1 MIALSHS
8 FSGKPRQASMA
19 AYRQLL
25 AENHVEEI
33 LQDVKQNKTLDRK
46 KELPVWLPLAASFK
60 NGTRKAEDA
69 VPSGLFFL
77 DIDEKGLTEA
87 LWNKVREERL
97 IQEFRIV
104 YFAESAGGGTHIW
117 AWRTPGLSIEENIQR
132 LASRLGVSY
141 DSHVTDLARCCF
153 MVSEQY
159 VRLLDPVVF
168 EPLTEEQ
175 RQLYSASRMI
185 AQKEEDLNA
194 LAQNALVQNALVQ
207 NELVQNAL
215 VQTTPTPPN
224 LGGEEDTPAAESA
237 PTVVMV
243 SPPELGGAR
252 GGLNNSHSCTYKD
265 IPYSQIVQALLWKLG
280 YGDAPAEGERNTALY
295 TMSRYLRF
303 ICDFDEQKLFAII
316 PHWGLPEHEVI
327 STIKSAVASVRPTDM
342 PSQMKEV
349 LSSLGAAMEVETE
362 KAEDSPIPTVG
373 NELPGILQDLADHAP
388 GEFKEAT
395 LIAAMPMLGT
405 LATGIR
411 ARYNDGK
418 INSAS
423 FIVDI
428 EAPQATGKSFV
439 DDEFALLMDPIIKQD
454 EVEWQKEIAYS
465 LAKKDGQDVENPCS
479 QIRILEPNIGVSAF
493 LERALYAKGKHLFTY
508 APEIETVLK
517 NNKGGA
523 WTEKNDLFRLAYD
536 NKPWGQHRISK
547 DSFSGKVT
555 LYYNMVMCGTPNKCR
570 AFFAD
575 AESGLVS
582 RVTPVVLPD
591 MVGAKMPKFKPWTK
605 DEEERVKRQCLCLMD
620 EEGEVDLPLINK
632 ALEEWDEEKRQEY
645 LQTLRYSLDVLRR
658 RAALNGFRA
667 GIIAYLL
674 EGRQETERAIKFAR
688 WYAERCLHY
697 QLQLYGDKIDALHNG
712 PSPQASKG
720 NVRYLDALPREFTK
734 EDLVTL
740 RLANNESPV
749 VKTITW
755 RWVKEGKI
763 EKIDTNLWRKIG

>member
-1 MIALSHS
+1 MISVANS

-33 LQDVKQNKTLDRK
+33 LQDVKQNKNLDRK
-46 KELPVWLPLAASFK
+46 KELPVWLPLAECFS

-77 DIDEKGLTEA
+77 DIDEKGLTEQ
-87 LWNKVREERL
+87 LWQKVQDENL
-97 IQEFRIV
+97 IEEFRIV

-117 AWRTPGLSIEENIQR
+117 AWRTPGISIEEDIQK

-159 VRLLDPVVF
+159 VKLLDPVVF
-168 EPLTEEQ
+168 EASPNPL
-175 RQLYSASRMI
+175 
-185 AQKEEDLNA
+185 QKEASPNPLQKEASPNPLQKEGA
-194 LAQNALVQNALVQ
+194 
-207 NELVQNAL
+207 NEEADHPLLLEGA
-215 VQTTPTPPN
+215 
-224 LGGEEDTPAAESA
+224 GGGS
-237 PTVVMV
+237 
-243 SPPELGGAR
+243 
-252 GGLNNSHSCTYKD
+252 YKD
-265 IPYSQIVQALLWKLG
+265 IPYEKIVQALLWKLG

-303 ICDFDEQKLFAII
+303 ICDFDEQKLFVVL
-316 PHWGLPEHEVI
+316 PHWGLSDHEAF
-327 STIKSAVASVRPTDM
+327 STIKSAVGSTRPAGI
-342 PSQMKEV
+342 PSQMNEV
-349 LSSLGAAMEVETE
+349 LSTLGAAIEAGTETTD
-362 KAEDSPIPTVG
+362 DSLITPVDA
-373 NELPGILQDLADHAP
+373 ELPGILQDLSDHAP
-388 GEFKEAT
+388 EEFREAT
-395 LIAAMPMLGT
+395 LMAAMPMLGT

-411 ARYNDGK
+411 AKYRDGK
-418 INSAS
+418 LNSAS

-439 DDEFALLMDPIIKQD
+439 DSEFELLMDPIIKQD

-479 QIRILEPNIGVSAF
+479 QIRIIEPNIGVSAF

-591 MVGAKMPKFKPWTK
+591 MVGAKMPQFKAWSQE
-605 DEEERVKRQCLCLMD
+605 DEEKVKRQCLCLMD

-632 ALEEWDEEKRQEY
+632 AIEEWDEGKRQEY
-645 LQTLRYSLDVLRR
+645 LQTLRYSLDVFRR

-674 EGRQETERAIKFAR
+674 EGRQETERAIKFAI

-697 QLQLYGDKIDALHNG
+697 QLQIYGDKIDALHNG
-712 PSPQASKG
+712 TLSTQASKG
-720 NVRYLDALPREFTK
+720 NIRYLDALPKEFTK
-734 EDLVTL
+734 EDLVNL

-749 VKTITW
+749 VKTIIY
-755 RWVKEGKI
+755 RWVKENLIVKI
-763 EKIDTNLWRKIG
+763 NINLWQKIQ

>member
-1 MIALSHS
+1 MIMFASS

-25 AENHVEEI
+25 AENHVEEV
-33 LQDVKQNKTLDRK
+33 LQDVKQNNNLDRK
-46 KELPVWLPLAASFK
+46 KSLPVWLPLAECFI

-69 VPSGLFFL
+69 QPSGLYFL
-77 DIDEKGLTEA
+77 DIDEKGLTEQ
-87 LWNKVREERL
+87 LWNKVREENL
-97 IQEFRIV
+97 IEEFRIV

-117 AWRTPGLSIEENIQR
+117 AWRTPGISIGEDIQK

-159 VRLLDPVVF
+159 VKLLDPVVF
-168 EPLTEEQ
+168 EPLSEEQ
-175 RQLYSASRMI
+175 KKLY
-185 AQKEEDLNA
+185 AQPIINKVERKEECSMVN
-194 LAQNALVQNALVQ
+194 
-207 NELVQNAL
+207 
-215 VQTTPTPPN
+215 
-224 LGGEEDTPAAESA
+224 GECS
-237 PTVVMV
+237 M
-243 SPPELGGAR
+243 S
-252 GGLNNSHSCTYKD
+252 YKG
-265 IPYSQIVQALLWKLG
+265 IPYEKIVQALLWKLG
-280 YGDAPAEGERNTALY
+280 YGDAPAEGERNMALY
-295 TMSRYLRF
+295 TMSRYMRF
-303 ICDFDEQKLFAII
+303 VCDFDEQKLFQIL
-316 PHWGLPEHEVI
+316 PHWGLSDHEVI
-327 STIKSAVASVRPTDM
+327 ATIKSAVGSTRPAEM

-349 LSSLGAAMEVETE
+349 LTFLGAAGENAT
-362 KAEDSPIPTVG
+362 EDSDEALAPPV
-373 NELPGILQDLADHAP
+373 NQELPGILQDLADHAP
-388 GEFKEAT
+388 EEFKEAT

-405 LATGIR
+405 LATSVR
-411 ARYNDGK
+411 AKYRDGK
-418 INSAS
+418 LNSPS

-439 DDEFALLMDPIIKQD
+439 DDEFELLMDPIIKQD
-454 EVEWQKEIAYS
+454 EVEWQKEIEYS
-465 LAKKDGQDVENPCS
+465 LANKDGQDVENPCS
-479 QIRILEPNIGVSAF
+479 NIRIIEPNIGVSAF

-591 MVGAKMPKFKPWTK
+591 MTGAKMPEFKAWTK
-605 DEEERVKRQCLCLMD
+605 EEEEQVKRQCLCLMD
-620 EEGEVDLPLINK
+620 EEGEVSLPLINK
-632 ALEEWDEEKRQEY
+632 AIEEWDEGKRQEY

-674 EGRQETERAIKFAR
+674 EGRQETERAIKFAL

-697 QLQLYGDKIDALHNG
+697 QLQIYGDKIDALNNNL
-712 PSPQASKG
+712 SPQAAKG
-720 NVRYLDALPREFTK
+720 NFRYLEALPKEFTK
-734 EDLVTL
+734 EDLVSL

-749 VKTITW
+749 VKTIIY
-755 RWVKEGKI
+755 RWVKEKMV
-763 EKIDTNLWRKIG
+763 EKIGTNLWRKIC

>member
-1 MIALSHS
+1 MIQLAQS
-8 FSGKPRQASMA
+8 FSGKPRKASMA

-25 AENHVEEI
+25 AKNHVEEI
-33 LQDVKQNKTLDRK
+33 LQDVKQNKNMNRK
-46 KELPVWLPLAASFK
+46 KELPVWLPLAQCFN
-60 NGTRKAEDA
+60 NGSRKAEDA

-77 DIDEKGLTEA
+77 DIDEKGLTEQ
-87 LWNKVREERL
+87 LWQKVQDENL
-97 IQEFRIV
+97 IEEFRIV

-117 AWRTPGLSIEENIQR
+117 AWRTPDSTIEEDIQK

-159 VRLLDPVVF
+159 VKLLDPVVF
-168 EPLTEEQ
+168 EDIDHSPLTIDH
-175 RQLYSASRMI
+175 SA
-185 AQKEEDLNA
+185 AQKEVSEESEDKTEVSTLNSK
-194 LAQNALVQNALVQ
+194 LSTFN
-207 NELVQNAL
+207 
-215 VQTTPTPPN
+215 
-224 LGGEEDTPAAESA
+224 
-237 PTVVMV
+237 
-243 SPPELGGAR
+243 
-252 GGLNNSHSCTYKD
+252 YKG
-265 IPYSQIVQALLWKLG
+265 IPYENIVQALLWKLG
-280 YGDAPAEGERNTALY
+280 YGDAPAEGERNMALY

-303 ICDFDEQKLFAII
+303 ICDFDEQKLFAIL
-316 PHWGLPEHEVI
+316 PHWGLSDHEVL
-327 STIKSAVASVRPTDM
+327 STIKSAVGSTRPAGI
-342 PSQMKEV
+342 PSMMHEV
-349 LSSLGAAMEVETE
+349 LSSLGAAIEAGSAEAEET
-362 KAEDSPIPTVG
+362 TVVPVD
-373 NELPGILQDLADHAP
+373 NELPGILQDLSDHAP
-388 GEFKEAT
+388 EEFREAT

-411 ARYNDGK
+411 AKYRDGK
-418 INSAS
+418 LNSPS

-439 DDEFALLMDPIIKQD
+439 DNEFELLMDPIIKQD

-465 LAKKDGQDVENPCS
+465 LAKKDGEEVENPCA
-479 QIRILEPNIGVSAF
+479 QIRIIEPNIGVSAF

-582 RVTPVVLPD
+582 RVTPVILPD
-591 MVGAKMPKFKPWTK
+591 MVGAKMPEFKAWSQEG
-605 DEEERVKRQCLCLMD
+605 EEKVKRQCLCLMD

-632 ALEEWDEEKRQEY
+632 AIEEWDEGKRQEY

-674 EGRQETERAIKFAR
+674 EGRQETERAIKFAL

-697 QLQLYGDKIDALHNG
+697 QLQLYGDKIDALHNNTL
-712 PSPQASKG
+712 SPQTSKS
-720 NVRYLDALPREFTK
+720 NIHYLDALPKEFTK
-734 EDLVTL
+734 EDLVNL
-740 RLANNESPV
+740 RLSNNESPV
-749 VKTITW
+749 VKTIIY
-755 RWVKEGKI
+755 RWVKEGLVVKTN
-763 EKIDTNLWRKIG
+763 TNLWQKIQ

>member
-1 MIALSHS
+1 
-8 FSGKPRQASMA
+8 MA

-25 AENHVEEI
+25 AKNHVEEI
-33 LQDVKQNKTLDRK
+33 LTDVKQNKNLDRK
-46 KELPVWLPLAASFK
+46 KELPVWLPLAECFN

-69 VPSGLFFL
+69 VASGLYFL
-77 DIDEKGLTEA
+77 DIDEKGLTEQ
-87 LWNKVREERL
+87 LWNKVREGNL
-97 IQEFRIV
+97 IEEFRIV

-117 AWRTPGLSIEENIQR
+117 AWRTPGQSIEEDIQK
-132 LASRLGVSY
+132 LASRLNVSY

-153 MVSEQY
+153 MVSERY
-159 VRLLDPVVF
+159 VKLLDPIVF

-175 RQLYSASRMI
+175 KKMFEVEVNQDRSMI
-185 AQKEEDLNA
+185 QSLPDIT
-194 LAQNALVQNALVQ
+194 
-207 NELVQNAL
+207 
-215 VQTTPTPPN
+215 QTVPVIHQ
-224 LGGEEDTPAAESA
+224 D
-237 PTVVMV
+237 
-243 SPPELGGAR
+243 
-252 GGLNNSHSCTYKD
+252 YKG
-265 IPYSQIVQALLWKLG
+265 IPYEKIVQSLLWKLG

-303 ICDFDEQKLFAII
+303 ICDFNEQKIFQIL
-316 PHWGLPEHEVI
+316 PHWGLSDHEVL
-327 STIKSAVASVRPTDM
+327 STIKSAVGSVRPTDM
-342 PSQMKEV
+342 PSLMKE
-349 LSSLGAAMEVETE
+349 LLASLGTAQETSSE
-362 KAEDSPIPTVG
+362 SVDDAFVTPVD
-373 NELPGILQDLADHAP
+373 NELPDLLQDLADHAP
-388 GEFKEAT
+388 DEFKEAT

-411 ARYNDGK
+411 AKYRDGK
-418 INSAS
+418 VNSPS

-439 DDEFALLMDPIIKQD
+439 DNEFELLMDPIIKQD

-465 LAKKDGQDVENPCS
+465 LAKKNGEEVENPCS
-479 QIRILEPNIGVSAF
+479 QIRIIEPNIGVSAF
-493 LERALYAKGKHLFTY
+493 LERAIYAKGKHLFTY

-555 LYYNMVMCGTPNKCR
+555 LYYNMILCGTPNKCR

-582 RVTPVVLPD
+582 RVTPVMLPD
-591 MVGAKMPKFKPWTK
+591 MVGAKMPQFKVWTK
-605 DEEERVKRQCLCLMD
+605 EEEEKVKRQCICLMD

-632 ALEEWDEEKRQEY
+632 AIEEWDESKRQEY

-674 EGRQETERAIKFAR
+674 EGHKETERAIKFAL

-697 QLQLYGDKIDALHNG
+697 QLQIYGNKIDALRNG
-712 PSPQASKG
+712 QLSPQASKG
-720 NVRYLDALPREFTK
+720 NIRYLDLLPKEFTK
-734 EDLVTL
+734 EDLISL
-740 RLANNESPV
+740 RLSNNESPV
-749 VKTITW
+749 VKTIIC
-755 RWVKEGKI
+755 RWVKEKMIVKTG
-763 EKIDTNLWRKIG
+763 TNLWQKC

>member
-1 MIALSHS
+1 
-8 FSGKPRQASMA
+8 MA

-33 LQDVKQNKTLDRK
+33 LQDVKQNKNLNRK
-46 KELPVWLPLAASFK
+46 KELPVWLPLAASFN

-69 VPSGLFFL
+69 VPSGLYFL
-77 DIDEKGLTEA
+77 DIDEKGLTEQ
-87 LWNKVREERL
+87 LWKKVHDENL
-97 IQEFRIV
+97 IEAFRIV

-117 AWRTPGLSIEENIQR
+117 AWRTPGLSIEEDIQR
-132 LASRLGVSY
+132 LASRLGVGY

-159 VRLLDPVVF
+159 VKLLDTSVF
-168 EPLTEEQ
+168 E
-175 RQLYSASRMI
+175 ASPSQADDM
-185 AQKEEDLNA
+185 D
-194 LAQNALVQNALVQ
+194 
-207 NELVQNAL
+207 
-215 VQTTPTPPN
+215 
-224 LGGEEDTPAAESA
+224 AESS
-237 PTVVMV
+237 V
-243 SPPELGGAR
+243 SISTSPLSEGLGEAFSGTFH
-252 GGLNNSHSCTYKD
+252 G
-265 IPYSQIVQALLWKLG
+265 IPYEKIVQAMLWKLG

-295 TMSRYLRF
+295 TLSRYLRF
-303 ICDFDEQKLFAII
+303 ICDFDEQKLFAIL
-316 PHWGLPEHEVI
+316 PHWGLSDHEVL
-327 STIKSAVASVRPTDM
+327 STIKSAVGSVRPAGI
-342 PSQMKEV
+342 PSQMQEV
-349 LSSLGAAMEVETE
+349 LTSLGAALKVEVE
-362 KAEDSPIPTVG
+362 KAEESIIAPVDDA
-373 NELPGILQDLADHAP
+373 LPGILQDLAEHAP
-388 GEFKEAT
+388 EEFKEAT

-411 ARYNDGK
+411 AKYRDGK
-418 INSAS
+418 MNSAS

-439 DDEFALLMDPIIKQD
+439 DSEFELLMDPIIKQD
-454 EVEWQKEIAYS
+454 EVEWQKEMAYS
-465 LAKKDGQDVENPCS
+465 LAKKNGEEAQNPCS
-479 QIRILEPNIGVSAF
+479 QIRIIEPNIGVSAF

-508 APEIETVLK
+508 APEIETVQK
-517 NNKGGA
+517 NNRGGA

-591 MVGAKMPKFKPWTK
+591 MVGARMPEFKAWTK

-620 EEGEVDLPLINK
+620 EEGEVSLPLINK
-632 ALEEWDEEKRQEY
+632 AIAEWDESKRQEY

-674 EGRQETERAIKFAR
+674 EGRQETERAIKFAL

-697 QLQLYGDKIDALHNG
+697 QLQIYGDKIDALHNG
-712 PSPQASKG
+712 TLSPQASKG
-720 NVRYLDALPREFTK
+720 NMRYLDALPKEFTK
-734 EDLVTL
+734 EDLVNL

-749 VKTITW
+749 VKTIIY
-755 RWVKEGKI
+755 RWVKEGLI
-763 EKIDTNLWRKIG
+763 VKIDTNLWQKIQS

>member
-1 MIALSHS
+1 MISVAKT

-33 LQDVKQNKTLDRK
+33 LQDVKQNKNLDRK

-87 LWNKVREERL
+87 LWNKVREEDI

-117 AWRTPGLSIEENIQR
+117 AWRTPGLSIEEDIQK

-168 EPLTEEQ
+168 EENRGEWLEVRGKRIDSHHSPL
-175 RQLYSASRMI
+175 
-185 AQKEEDLNA
+185 N
-194 LAQNALVQNALVQ
+194 
-207 NELVQNAL
+207 
-215 VQTTPTPPN
+215 
-224 LGGEEDTPAAESA
+224 
-237 PTVVMV
+237 
-243 SPPELGGAR
+243 
-252 GGLNNSHSCTYKD
+252 YKD

-303 ICDFDEQKLFAII
+303 ICDFDEQKLFAIL
-316 PHWGLPEHEVI
+316 PHWGLPDHEVI

-362 KAEDSPIPTVG
+362 KAEDSPIPTVD

-388 GEFKEAT
+388 EEFKEAT

-465 LAKKDGQDVENPCS
+465 LAKKDGQEVENPCS

-508 APEIETVLK
+508 APEIETVQK

-734 EDLVTL
+734 EDLVAL

>member
-1 MIALSHS
+1 MISVAKS
-8 FSGKPRQASMA
+8 FSSKPRQASMA

-25 AENHVEEI
+25 AENHVEDI
-33 LQDVKQNKTLDRK
+33 LADVKQNKNLDRK
-46 KELPVWLPLAASFK
+46 KELPVWLPLAESFI

-69 VPSGLFFL
+69 VPSGLYFL
-77 DIDEKGLTEA
+77 DIDEKGLTEE
-87 LWNKVREERL
+87 LWGKVWEQNL
-97 IQEFRIV
+97 IEAFRIV
-104 YFAESAGGGTHIW
+104 YFAERAGGGTHIW
-117 AWRTPGLSIEENIQR
+117 AWRTPGLTIEEDIQK

-159 VRLLDPVVF
+159 VKLLDPAIF
-168 EPLTEEQ
+168 EPLSDEQ
-175 RQLYSASRMI
+175 KMLYAQPIMNKVEPMELETTHLSSHTSDLSPLNYKGI
-185 AQKEEDLNA
+185 AYEK
-194 LAQNALVQNALVQ
+194 
-207 NELVQNAL
+207 
-215 VQTTPTPPN
+215 
-224 LGGEEDTPAAESA
+224 
-237 PTVVMV
+237 
-243 SPPELGGAR
+243 
-252 GGLNNSHSCTYKD
+252 
-265 IPYSQIVQALLWKLG
+265 IVQALLWKLG

-303 ICDFDEQKLFAII
+303 ICDFDEQKLFQIL
-316 PHWGLPEHEVI
+316 PHWGLSDHEVL
-327 STIKSAVASVRPTDM
+327 STIKSAVSSTRPSDI

-349 LSSLGAAMEVETE
+349 LSSLGAAQESSIEE
-362 KAEDSPIPTVG
+362 ADESTVTPLD
-373 NELPGILQDLADHAP
+373 NELPGFLQELADHAP
-388 GEFKEAT
+388 EEFKEAT
-395 LIAAMPMLGT
+395 LMAAMPMLGT

-411 ARYNDGK
+411 AQYRDGK
-418 INSAS
+418 LNSPS

-439 DDEFALLMDPIIKQD
+439 DSEFELLMDPIIKQD

-465 LAKKDGQDVENPCS
+465 LAKKNGEDVENPCS
-479 QIRILEPNIGVSAF
+479 QIRIIEPNIGVSAF

-582 RVTPVVLPD
+582 RVTPVLLPD
-591 MVGAKMPKFKPWTK
+591 MVGAKMPHFRAWTK
-605 DEEERVKRQCLCLMD
+605 DEEEQVKRQCLCLMD

-632 ALEEWDEEKRQEY
+632 AIEEWDESKRQEY

-674 EGRQETERAIKFAR
+674 EGRQETERAIKFAV

-697 QLQLYGDKIDALHNG
+697 QLLIYGDKIDALHNNTL
-712 PSPQASKG
+712 SPQASKG
-720 NVRYLDALPREFTK
+720 NIRYLDALPKEFTK
-734 EDLVTL
+734 EDLVNM
-740 RLANNESPV
+740 RLANNESIV
-749 VKTITW
+749 VKTIIH
-755 RWVKEGKI
+755 RWVKEAKI
-763 EKIDTNLWRKIG
+763 EKIGTNLWRKCC

>member
-1 MIALSHS
+1 MIQLSNS
-8 FSGKPRQASMA
+8 YSGKPRKASMV

-25 AENHVEEI
+25 AENHVEDI
-33 LQDVKQNKTLDRK
+33 LQDVKQNKDLSRK
-46 KELPVWLPLAASFK
+46 KELPVWLPLAASFN

-69 VPSGLFFL
+69 VPSGLYFL
-77 DIDEKGLTEA
+77 DIDEKGLTEQ
-87 LWNKVREERL
+87 LWKKVHDENL
-97 IQEFRIV
+97 IEAFRIV

-117 AWRTPGLSIEENIQR
+117 AWRTPGLSIEEDIQR
-132 LASRLGVSY
+132 LASRLGVGY

-159 VRLLDPVVF
+159 VKLLDTSVF
-168 EPLTEEQ
+168 E
-175 RQLYSASRMI
+175 ASPSQADDM
-185 AQKEEDLNA
+185 D
-194 LAQNALVQNALVQ
+194 
-207 NELVQNAL
+207 
-215 VQTTPTPPN
+215 
-224 LGGEEDTPAAESA
+224 AESS
-237 PTVVMV
+237 V
-243 SPPELGGAR
+243 SISTFPPSEGLGEAFSGTFH
-252 GGLNNSHSCTYKD
+252 G
-265 IPYSQIVQALLWKLG
+265 IPYAQIVQALLWKLG

-295 TMSRYLRF
+295 TLSRYLRF
-303 ICDFDEQKLFAII
+303 ICDFDEQKLFAIL
-316 PHWGLPEHEVI
+316 PHWGLSDHEVL
-327 STIKSAVASVRPTDM
+327 STIKSAVGSVRPAGI
-342 PSQMKEV
+342 PSQMQEV
-349 LSSLGAAMEVETE
+349 LTSLGAAMKVEVE
-362 KAEDSPIPTVG
+362 KAEESIIAPVDDA
-373 NELPGILQDLADHAP
+373 LPGILQDLAEHAP
-388 GEFKEAT
+388 EEFKEAT

-411 ARYNDGK
+411 AKYRDGK
-418 INSAS
+418 MNSAS
-423 FIVDI
+423 FIVDV

-439 DDEFALLMDPIIKQD
+439 DSEFELLMDPIIKQD
-454 EVEWQKEIAYS
+454 EVEWQKEMAYS
-465 LAKKDGQDVENPCS
+465 LAKKNGEEAQNPCS
-479 QIRILEPNIGVSAF
+479 QIRIIEPNIGVSAF

-508 APEIETVLK
+508 APEIETVQK
-517 NNKGGA
+517 NNRGGA

-591 MVGAKMPKFKPWTK
+591 MVGARMPEFKVWTK

-620 EEGEVDLPLINK
+620 EEGEVSLPLINK
-632 ALEEWDEEKRQEY
+632 AIAEWDESKRQEY

-674 EGRQETERAIKFAR
+674 EGRQETERAIKFAV

-697 QLQLYGDKIDALHNG
+697 QLQIYGDKIDALHNG
-712 PSPQASKG
+712 TLSPQASKG
-720 NVRYLDALPREFTK
+720 NMRYLDALPKEFTK
-734 EDLVTL
+734 EDLVNL

-749 VKTITW
+749 VKTIIY
-755 RWVKEGKI
+755 RWVKEGLI
-763 EKIDTNLWRKIG
+763 VKIDTNLWQKTVG

>member
-1 MIALSHS
+1 MGILISKN
-8 FSGKPRQASMA
+8 FSSKPRQASMA

-33 LQDVKQNKTLDRK
+33 LQDVKQNKNLERK
-46 KELPVWLPLAASFK
+46 KELPVWLPLAQSFK

-69 VPSGLFFL
+69 EPSGLFFL
-77 DIDEKGLTEA
+77 DIDEKGLTEE
-87 LWNKVREERL
+87 LWGKVWEENL
-97 IQEFRIV
+97 IEEFRIV

-117 AWRTPGLSIEENIQR
+117 AWRTPGLSIEEDIQKLATR
-132 LASRLGVSY
+132 LDVSY

-159 VRLLDPVVF
+159 VKLLDESIF
-168 EPLTEEQ
+168 EAPSHLPRLGE
-175 RQLYSASRMI
+175 AS
-185 AQKEEDLNA
+185 K
-194 LAQNALVQNALVQ
+194 
-207 NELVQNAL
+207 
-215 VQTTPTPPN
+215 
-224 LGGEEDTPAAESA
+224 AAELTKKLVEVPNFPLQS
-237 PTVVMV
+237 
-243 SPPELGGAR
+243 EGAWGEAFR
-252 GGLNNSHSCTYKD
+252 G
-265 IPYSQIVQALLWKLG
+265 IPYDKIAQALLWKLG
-280 YGDAPAEGERNTALY
+280 YGDAPAKGERNTALY
-295 TMSRYLRF
+295 TMARYMRF
-303 ICDFDEQKLFAII
+303 ICDFNEQKLFQVL
-316 PHWGLPEHEVI
+316 PHWGLSDHEVM
-327 STIKSAVASVRPTDM
+327 STIKSAVGSTRPSDI

-349 LSSLGAAMEVETE
+349 LSSIGAAVEE
-362 KAEDSPIPTVG
+362 AGNEDESLVVPVE
-373 NELPGILQDLADHAP
+373 NELPGILQDLSDHTP
-388 GEFKEAT
+388 DEFKEAT

-405 LATGIR
+405 LATNIR
-411 ARYNDGK
+411 AKYRDGK
-418 INSAS
+418 LNSPS

-439 DDEFALLMDPIIKQD
+439 DNEFELLMDPIIKQD

-465 LAKKDGQDVENPCS
+465 LAKKNGEEVENPCS
-479 QIRILEPNIGVSAF
+479 QIRIIEPNIGVSAF

-508 APEIETVLK
+508 APEIETVQK

-547 DSFSGKVT
+547 DSFSGKVI

-582 RVTPVVLPD
+582 RVTPVLLPD
-591 MVGAKMPKFKPWTK
+591 MTGAKMPQFKSWTK
-605 DEEERVKRQCLCLMD
+605 EEEEKIKRQCLCLMD
-620 EEGEVDLPLINK
+620 EEGEVELPLINK
-632 ALEEWDEEKRQEY
+632 AIEEWDESKRQEY

-674 EGRQETERAIKFAR
+674 EGHKETERAIKFAV

-697 QLQLYGDKIDALHNG
+697 QLLIYGDKIDALHNNTL
-712 PSPQASKG
+712 SPLTTKG
-720 NVRYLDALPREFTK
+720 NIRYLDALPKEFTK

-740 RLANNESPV
+740 RLANNDSPV
-749 VKTITW
+749 VKTIIC
-755 RWVKEGKI
+755 RWVKEGKT
-763 EKIDTNLWRKIG
+763 EKIGTNLWRKCC

>member
-1 MIALSHS
+1 
-8 FSGKPRQASMA
+8 MA

-33 LQDVKQNKTLDRK
+33 LQDVKQNKNLDRK
-46 KELPVWLPLAASFK
+46 KSLPVWLPLAACFT
-60 NGTRKAEDA
+60 GGVRKAENA
-69 VPSGLFFL
+69 VPSGLYFL
-77 DIDEKGLTEA
+77 DIDEKGLTEQ
-87 LWNKVREERL
+87 LWNKVREENL
-97 IQEFRIV
+97 IEEFRIV

-117 AWRTPGLSIEENIQR
+117 AWRTPGLSIEEDIQK

-159 VRLLDPVVF
+159 VKLLDPVVF
-168 EPLTEEQ
+168 EPLNEEQ
-175 RQLYSASRMI
+175 KKLYAQPIINKVEPTEVEKTNLSPLTSDPSHLNYKGI
-185 AQKEEDLNA
+185 AYEK
-194 LAQNALVQNALVQ
+194 
-207 NELVQNAL
+207 
-215 VQTTPTPPN
+215 
-224 LGGEEDTPAAESA
+224 
-237 PTVVMV
+237 
-243 SPPELGGAR
+243 
-252 GGLNNSHSCTYKD
+252 
-265 IPYSQIVQALLWKLG
+265 IVQALLWKLG

-303 ICDFDEQKLFAII
+303 ICDFDEQKLFQIL
-316 PHWGLPEHEVI
+316 PHWGLSDHEVL
-327 STIKSAVASVRPTDM
+327 STIKSAVSSVRPTEM

-349 LSSLGAAMEVETE
+349 LASLGAAMEVAKENDEETLV
-362 KAEDSPIPTVG
+362 APVD
-373 NELPGILQDLADHAP
+373 NELPDILQDLADHAP
-388 GEFKEAT
+388 EEFKEAT
-395 LIAAMPMLGT
+395 LMAAMPMLGT

-411 ARYNDGK
+411 AKYRDGK
-418 INSAS
+418 LNSPS
-423 FIVDI
+423 FIIDI

-439 DDEFALLMDPIIKQD
+439 DSEFELLMDPIIKQD

-465 LAKKDGQDVENPCS
+465 LAKKNGEDVENPCS
-479 QIRILEPNIGVSAF
+479 QIRIIEPNIGVSAF

-591 MVGAKMPKFKPWTK
+591 MVGAKMPQFKPWTK
-605 DEEERVKRQCLCLMD
+605 EEEEKIKRQCLCLMD
-620 EEGEVDLPLINK
+620 EEGEVSLPLINK
-632 ALEEWDEEKRQEY
+632 AIEEWDEGKRQEY

-667 GIIAYLL
+667 GLVAYLL
-674 EGRQETERAIKFAR
+674 EGRKETERAIQFAL
-688 WYAERCLHY
+688 WFAERCLHY
-697 QLQLYGDKIDALHNG
+697 QLQIYGDKIDALHNSTL
-712 PSPQASKG
+712 SPQASKG
-720 NVRYLDALPREFTK
+720 NIRYLDALPKEFTK
-734 EDLVTL
+734 EDLVGL

-749 VKTITW
+749 VKTIIC
-755 RWVKEGKI
+755 RWCKEGFI
-763 EKIDTNLWRKIG
+763 EKIGTNLWRKTQ

>member
-1 MIALSHS
+1 MICVAKS
-8 FSGKPRQASMA
+8 FSSKPRQASMA

-25 AENHVEEI
+25 AKNHVEEI
-33 LQDVKQNKTLDRK
+33 LQDVKQNKNLDRK
-46 KELPVWLPLAASFK
+46 KELPVWLPLAECFTG
-60 NGTRKAEDA
+60 GTRKAEDA
-69 VPSGLFFL
+69 QPSGLFFL
-77 DIDEKGLTEA
+77 DIDEKGLTEQ
-87 LWNKVREERL
+87 LWKKVQEENL
-97 IQEFRIV
+97 IEAFRIV

-117 AWRTPGLSIEENIQR
+117 AWRTPGKSIEEDIQK
-132 LASRLGVSY
+132 LAIRLGVSY

-159 VRLLDPVVF
+159 VKLLDPVVF

-175 RQLYSASRMI
+175 KKMYATEVVTNSTEQVESNLSPLTSCPSP
-185 AQKEEDLNA
+185 LN
-194 LAQNALVQNALVQ
+194 
-207 NELVQNAL
+207 
-215 VQTTPTPPN
+215 
-224 LGGEEDTPAAESA
+224 
-237 PTVVMV
+237 
-243 SPPELGGAR
+243 
-252 GGLNNSHSCTYKD
+252 YKG
-265 IPYSQIVQALLWKLG
+265 IPYENIVQALLWKLG
-280 YGDAPAEGERNTALY
+280 YGNAPVEGERNTALY

-303 ICDFDEQKLFAII
+303 ICDFDEQKLFAIL
-316 PHWGLPEHEVI
+316 PHWGLSDHEVL
-327 STIKSAVASVRPTDM
+327 STIKSAVSSVRPAGI
-342 PSQMKEV
+342 PSQMNEV
-349 LSSLGAAMEVETE
+349 LSTLGAAIETGTETTDDSLVAPVE
-362 KAEDSPIPTVG
+362 A
-373 NELPGILQDLADHAP
+373 ELPGILQDLSDHAP
-388 GEFKEAT
+388 EEFKEAT
-395 LIAAMPMLGT
+395 LMAAMPMLGT

-411 ARYNDGK
+411 AKYRDGK
-418 INSAS
+418 LNSPS

-439 DDEFALLMDPIIKQD
+439 DSEFELLMDPIIKQD

-465 LAKKDGQDVENPCS
+465 LAKKDGEDVENPCAN
-479 QIRILEPNIGVSAF
+479 IRIIEPNIGVSAF

-591 MVGAKMPKFKPWTK
+591 MVGARMPQFKAWSQE
-605 DEEERVKRQCLCLMD
+605 DEEKVKRQCLCLMD

-632 ALEEWDEEKRQEY
+632 AIEEWDESKRQEY

-674 EGRQETERAIKFAR
+674 EGRQETERAIKFAL

-697 QLQLYGDKIDALHNG
+697 QLQIYGDKIDALHDG
-712 PSPQASKG
+712 TLSTQASKG
-720 NVRYLDALPREFTK
+720 NIRYLDALPKEFTK
-734 EDLVTL
+734 EALVNL

-749 VKTITW
+749 VKTIIC
-755 RWVKEGKI
+755 RWVKESLI
-763 EKIDTNLWRKIG
+763 VKIDTNLWQKIKP

>member
-1 MIALSHS
+1 
-8 FSGKPRQASMA
+8 MA

-33 LQDVKQNKTLDRK
+33 LQDVKQNKNLDRK

-117 AWRTPGLSIEENIQR
+117 AWRTPGLSIEEDIQR

-168 EPLTEEQ
+168 EENRGEWLEVRGKRIDSSATNSDNKTNLSPLTS
-175 RQLYSASRMI
+175 YHSP
-185 AQKEEDLNA
+185 LN
-194 LAQNALVQNALVQ
+194 
-207 NELVQNAL
+207 
-215 VQTTPTPPN
+215 
-224 LGGEEDTPAAESA
+224 
-237 PTVVMV
+237 
-243 SPPELGGAR
+243 
-252 GGLNNSHSCTYKD
+252 YKD

-303 ICDFDEQKLFAII
+303 ICDFDEQKLFAIL
-316 PHWGLPEHEVI
+316 PHWGLPDHEVI

-362 KAEDSPIPTVG
+362 KAEDSPIPTVD

-388 GEFKEAT
+388 EEFKEAT

-591 MVGAKMPKFKPWTK
+591 MVGAKMPKFKHWTK
-605 DEEERVKRQCLCLMD
+605 DEEESVKRQCLCLMD

-720 NVRYLDALPREFTK
+720 NVRYLDALTKEFTK

>member
-1 MIALSHS
+1 MIMMANS
-8 FSGKPRQASMA
+8 FSGKPRKASMA

-25 AENHVEEI
+25 AKNHVEEI
-33 LQDVKQNKTLDRK
+33 LTDVKQNNNLDRK
-46 KELPVWLPLAASFK
+46 KELPVWLPLAECFN

-69 VPSGLFFL
+69 EASGLYFL
-77 DIDEKGLTEA
+77 DIDEKGLTDA
-87 LWNKVREERL
+87 LWKKVREENL
-97 IQEFRIV
+97 IEAFRIV

-117 AWRTPGLSIEENIQR
+117 AWRTPGLSIEEDIQK

-159 VRLLDPVVF
+159 VKLLDPIVF

-175 RQLYSASRMI
+175 KKLY
-185 AQKEEDLNA
+185 AQPVVAKVAQTSVNEECSMVN
-194 LAQNALVQNALVQ
+194 
-207 NELVQNAL
+207 
-215 VQTTPTPPN
+215 
-224 LGGEEDTPAAESA
+224 GECS
-237 PTVVMV
+237 M
-243 SPPELGGAR
+243 
-252 GGLNNSHSCTYKD
+252 TYKG
-265 IPYSQIVQALLWKLG
+265 IAYEKIVQSLLWKLG
-280 YGDAPAEGERNTALY
+280 YGDAPAEGERNMALY

-303 ICDFDEQKLFAII
+303 ICDFNEQKLFQIL
-316 PHWGLPEHEVI
+316 PHWGLSDHEVL
-327 STIKSAVASVRPTDM
+327 STIKSAVGSTRPSEM

-349 LSSLGAAMEVETE
+349 LASLGAAQETSSESVDDAIVTPVE
-362 KAEDSPIPTVG
+362 
-373 NELPGILQDLADHAP
+373 NELPDLLQDLSDHAP
-388 GEFKEAT
+388 EEFKEAT

-411 ARYNDGK
+411 AKYRDGK
-418 INSAS
+418 LNSPS

-439 DDEFALLMDPIIKQD
+439 DNEFELLMDPIIKQD

-465 LAKKDGQDVENPCS
+465 LAKKNGEEVENPCS

-591 MVGAKMPKFKPWTK
+591 MVGAKMPKFKMWTK
-605 DEEERVKRQCLCLMD
+605 DEEEKVKRMCLCLMD
-620 EEGEVDLPLINK
+620 EEGEVELPLINK
-632 ALEEWDEEKRQEY
+632 AIEDWDEGKRQEY

-674 EGRQETERAIKFAR
+674 EGHKETERAIKFAL

-697 QLQLYGDKIDALHNG
+697 QLQIYGDKIDALHNG
-712 PSPQASKG
+712 TLSIQASKG
-720 NVRYLDALPREFTK
+720 NIRYLDALPKEFTK
-734 EDLVTL
+734 EDFVNL
-740 RLANNESPV
+740 RLGNGESPV
-749 VKTITW
+749 VKTIIY

-763 EKIDTNLWRKIG
+763 KKTDTNLWQKC

>member
-1 MIALSHS
+1 MIQLASS
-8 FSGKPRQASMA
+8 FSGKPRKASMA

-25 AENHVEEI
+25 AKNHVDEI
-33 LQDVKQNKTLDRK
+33 LLDVKQNNRMDRK

-77 DIDEKGLTEA
+77 DIDEKGLTEQ
-87 LWNKVREERL
+87 LWQKVQAENL
-97 IQEFRIV
+97 IEEFRIV

-117 AWRTPGLSIEENIQR
+117 ARRTPGATIEEDIQR
-132 LASRLGVSY
+132 LAQRLGVSY

-159 VRLLDPVVF
+159 VKLLDPVVF
-168 EPLTEEQ
+168 EEIE
-175 RQLYSASRMI
+175 RREISSA
-185 AQKEEDLNA
+185 
-194 LAQNALVQNALVQ
+194 
-207 NELVQNAL
+207 
-215 VQTTPTPPN
+215 
-224 LGGEEDTPAAESA
+224 TPAPLADSQSDL
-237 PTVVMV
+237 
-243 SPPELGGAR
+243 SPLSS
-252 GGLNNSHSCTYKD
+252 LHSPLSYKG
-265 IPYSQIVQALLWKLG
+265 IPYDKIVQALLWKLG
-280 YGDAPAEGERNTALY
+280 YGDAPAEGERNMALY

-303 ICDFDEQKLFAII
+303 ICDFDEQKLFTIL
-316 PHWGLPEHEVI
+316 PHWGLSDHEVLA
-327 STIKSAVASVRPTDM
+327 TIKSAVGSVRPAGI
-342 PSQMKEV
+342 PSMMQEV
-349 LSSLGAAMEVETE
+349 ISSLGAPIETGTETADDTLAAPVE
-362 KAEDSPIPTVG
+362 A
-373 NELPGILQDLADHAP
+373 ELPGILQDLSDHAP
-388 GEFKEAT
+388 EEFREAT

-411 ARYNDGK
+411 AKYRDGK
-418 INSAS
+418 LNSPS

-439 DDEFALLMDPIIKQD
+439 DEEFQLLMDPIIKQD
-454 EVEWQKEIAYS
+454 EVEWQKEIQYS
-465 LAKKDGQDVENPCS
+465 LAKKNGEDVENPCS
-479 QIRILEPNIGVSAF
+479 QIRIIEPNIGVSAF

-591 MVGAKMPKFKPWTK
+591 MVGARMPEFKAWTK
-605 DEEERVKRQCLCLMD
+605 DEEEKVKRQCLCLMD
-620 EEGEVDLPLINK
+620 EEGEVSLPLINK
-632 ALEEWDEEKRQEY
+632 AIEAWDEEKRQEY
-645 LQTLRYSLDVLRR
+645 LQTLHYSLDVLRR

-674 EGRQETERAIKFAR
+674 EGHQETERAIKFAL

-697 QLQLYGDKIDALHNG
+697 QLQLYGAKIDALHNNAV
-712 PSPQASKG
+712 SPQFSKG
-720 NVRYLDALPREFTK
+720 NTRYLDALPKEFTK
-734 EDLVTL
+734 EDLVSL

-749 VKTITW
+749 VKTIIY
-755 RWVKEGKI
+755 RWVKEGLVTKTG
-763 EKIDTNLWRKIG
+763 TNLWQKCPE

>member
-1 MIALSHS
+1 
-8 FSGKPRQASMA
+8 MA

-33 LQDVKQNKTLDRK
+33 LTDVKQNKNLDRK
-46 KELPVWLPLAASFK
+46 KELPVWLPLAACFT
-60 NGTRKAEDA
+60 NGVRKAEDA
-69 VPSGLFFL
+69 QPSGLYFL
-77 DIDEKGLTEA
+77 DIDEKGLTEQ
-87 LWNKVREERL
+87 LWNKVREENL
-97 IQEFRIV
+97 IAEFRIV

-117 AWRTPGLSIEENIQR
+117 AWRTPGLSIEEDIQK

-159 VRLLDPVVF
+159 VKLLDESIF
-168 EPLTEEQ
+168 EAPSNLPRLGE
-175 RQLYSASRMI
+175 AS
-185 AQKEEDLNA
+185 K
-194 LAQNALVQNALVQ
+194 
-207 NELVQNAL
+207 
-215 VQTTPTPPN
+215 
-224 LGGEEDTPAAESA
+224 AAESPLLLEGSGEA
-237 PTVVMV
+237 
-243 SPPELGGAR
+243 S
-252 GGLNNSHSCTYKD
+252 YKG
-265 IPYSQIVQALLWKLG
+265 IAYEKIVQALLWKLG
-280 YGDAPAEGERNTALY
+280 YGDAPAEGERNMALY

-303 ICDFDEQKLFAII
+303 ICDFDEQKLFAIL
-316 PHWGLPEHEVI
+316 PHWGLSDHEVM
-327 STIKSAVASVRPTDM
+327 STIKSAVGSTRPSEI

-349 LSSLGAAMEVETE
+349 LASVGAAIENGVED
-362 KAEDSPIPTVG
+362 ADDSLVVPVDQ
-373 NELPGILQDLADHAP
+373 ELPGILQDLSDHAP
-388 GEFKEAT
+388 EEFKEAT

-411 ARYNDGK
+411 AKYRDGK
-418 INSAS
+418 LNSPS

-439 DDEFALLMDPIIKQD
+439 DNEYDLLMDPIIKQD
-454 EVEWQKEIAYS
+454 EVEWQKEIEYS
-465 LAKKDGQDVENPCS
+465 LAKKNGEEVDNPCAN
-479 QIRILEPNIGVSAF
+479 IRILEPNIGVSAF
-493 LERALYAKGKHLFTY
+493 LERALYARGKHLFTY

-591 MVGAKMPKFKPWTK
+591 MMGAKMPKFKPWTK
-605 DEEERVKRQCLCLMD
+605 EEEEKVKRQCLCLMD

-632 ALEEWDEEKRQEY
+632 AIEEWDESKRQEY

-674 EGRQETERAIKFAR
+674 EGRQETERAIKFAV

-697 QLQLYGDKIDALHNG
+697 QLQIYGEKIDKLRNG
-712 PSPQASKG
+712 QLSPQASKG
-720 NVRYLDALPREFTK
+720 NIRYLDALPKEFTK
-734 EDLVTL
+734 QDLVNL
-740 RLANNESPV
+740 RLANGESPV
-749 VKTITW
+749 VKTITY
-755 RWVKEGKI
+755 RWCKEGKV
-763 EKIDTNLWRKIG
+763 EKIDTNLWRKIC

>member
-1 MIALSHS
+1 MIQLAQS
-8 FSGKPRQASMA
+8 FSGKPRKASMA

-25 AENHVEEI
+25 AKNHVEEI
-33 LQDVKQNKTLDRK
+33 LQDVKQNKNMNRK
-46 KELPVWLPLAASFK
+46 KELPVWLPLAQCFN
-60 NGTRKAEDA
+60 NGSRKAEDA

-77 DIDEKGLTEA
+77 DIDEKGLTEQ
-87 LWNKVREERL
+87 LWQKVQDENL
-97 IQEFRIV
+97 IEEFRIV

-117 AWRTPGLSIEENIQR
+117 AWRTPGSTIEEDIQK

-159 VRLLDPVVF
+159 VKLLDSVVF
-168 EPLTEEQ
+168 EDIDHSPLTIDH
-175 RQLYSASRMI
+175 SA
-185 AQKEEDLNA
+185 AQKEVSEESEDKTEVSTLNSK
-194 LAQNALVQNALVQ
+194 LSTFN
-207 NELVQNAL
+207 
-215 VQTTPTPPN
+215 
-224 LGGEEDTPAAESA
+224 
-237 PTVVMV
+237 
-243 SPPELGGAR
+243 
-252 GGLNNSHSCTYKD
+252 YKG
-265 IPYSQIVQALLWKLG
+265 IPYENIVQALLWKLG
-280 YGDAPAEGERNTALY
+280 YGDAPAEGERNMALY

-303 ICDFDEQKLFAII
+303 ICDFDEQKLFAIL
-316 PHWGLPEHEVI
+316 PHWGLSDHEVL
-327 STIKSAVASVRPTDM
+327 STIKSAVGSTRPAGI
-342 PSQMKEV
+342 PSMMHEV
-349 LSSLGAAMEVETE
+349 LSSLGAAIEAGSAEAEET
-362 KAEDSPIPTVG
+362 TVVPVD
-373 NELPGILQDLADHAP
+373 NELPGILQDLSDHAP
-388 GEFKEAT
+388 EEFREAT

-411 ARYNDGK
+411 AKYRDGK
-418 INSAS
+418 LNSPS

-439 DDEFALLMDPIIKQD
+439 DNEFELLMDPIIKQD

-465 LAKKDGQDVENPCS
+465 LAKKDGEEVENPCA
-479 QIRILEPNIGVSAF
+479 QIRIIEPNIGVSAF

-582 RVTPVVLPD
+582 RVTPVILPD
-591 MVGAKMPKFKPWTK
+591 MVGAKMPEFKAWSQEG
-605 DEEERVKRQCLCLMD
+605 EEKVKRQCLCLMD

-632 ALEEWDEEKRQEY
+632 AIEEWDEGKRQEY

-674 EGRQETERAIKFAR
+674 EGRQETERAIKFAL

-697 QLQLYGDKIDALHNG
+697 QLQLYGDKIDALHNNTL
-712 PSPQASKG
+712 SPQTSKS
-720 NVRYLDALPREFTK
+720 NIHYLDALPKDFTK
-734 EDLVTL
+734 EDLVNL
-740 RLANNESPV
+740 RLSNNESPV
-749 VKTITW
+749 VKTIIY
-755 RWVKEGKI
+755 RWVKEGLVVKTN
-763 EKIDTNLWRKIG
+763 TNLWQKIQ

>member
-1 MIALSHS
+1 MVCISNS

-25 AENHVEEI
+25 AENHVDEI
-33 LQDVKQNKTLDRK
+33 LVDVKQNKNLNRK
-46 KELPVWLPLAASFK
+46 KELPVWLPLAECFI
-60 NGTRKAEDA
+60 NGVRKAEDA
-69 VPSGLFFL
+69 LPSGLYFL
-77 DIDEKGLTEA
+77 DIDEKGLTEQ
-87 LWNKVREERL
+87 LWNKVREENL
-97 IQEFRIV
+97 IEEFRIV

-117 AWRTPGLSIEENIQR
+117 AWRTPGLSIEEDIQK

-159 VRLLDPVVF
+159 VKLLDPVVF

-175 RQLYSASRMI
+175 RQLY
-185 AQKEEDLNA
+185 AQPVINKVEPTEVETTHLTPLTSDISPLN
-194 LAQNALVQNALVQ
+194 
-207 NELVQNAL
+207 
-215 VQTTPTPPN
+215 
-224 LGGEEDTPAAESA
+224 
-237 PTVVMV
+237 
-243 SPPELGGAR
+243 
-252 GGLNNSHSCTYKD
+252 YKG
-265 IPYSQIVQALLWKLG
+265 IPYDQIIQALLWKLG

-303 ICDFDEQKLFAII
+303 ICDFDEQKLFTIL
-316 PHWGLPEHEVI
+316 PHWGLPDHEVL
-327 STIKSAVASVRPTDM
+327 STIKSAVSSVRPTDM

-349 LSSLGAAMEVETE
+349 LSSLGAALEEHSEVVEE
-362 KAEDSPIPTVG
+362 SLAAPVED
-373 NELPGILQDLADHAP
+373 ELPGILQDLADHAP
-388 GEFKEAT
+388 EEFKEAT
-395 LIAAMPMLGT
+395 LMAAMPMLGT

-411 ARYNDGK
+411 ARYRDGK
-418 INSAS
+418 MNSAS
-423 FIVDI
+423 FIIDI

-439 DDEFALLMDPIIKQD
+439 DNEFELLMDPIIKQD

-479 QIRILEPNIGVSAF
+479 CIRIIEPNIGVSAF

-547 DSFSGKVT
+547 DSFSGKIT

-591 MVGAKMPKFKPWTK
+591 MVGAKMPQFIPWTK
-605 DEEERVKRQCLCLMD
+605 EDEERVKRQCLCLMD

-632 ALEEWDEEKRQEY
+632 AIEEWDESKRQEY

-674 EGRQETERAIKFAR
+674 EGRQETERAIKFAL
-688 WYAERCLHY
+688 WFAERCLYY
-697 QLQLYGDKIDALHNG
+697 QLQIYGDKIDLLHNG
-712 PSPQASKG
+712 ALSMQAAKG
-720 NVRYLDALPREFTK
+720 NIRYLDALPKEFTK
-734 EDLVTL
+734 EDLVAL
-740 RLANNESPV
+740 RLSNNESPV
-749 VKTITW
+749 VKTIIY
-755 RWVKEGKI
+755 RWVKEGLV
-763 EKIDTNLWRKIG
+763 EKIGTNLWRKCC

>member
-1 MIALSHS
+1 
-8 FSGKPRQASMA
+8 MA

-33 LQDVKQNKTLDRK
+33 LQDVKQNKNLDRK
-46 KELPVWLPLAASFK
+46 KELPVWLPLAAGFN

-77 DIDEKGLTEA
+77 DIDEKGLTEQ
-87 LWNKVREERL
+87 LWQKVQDEHL
-97 IQEFRIV
+97 IETFRIV

-117 AWRTPGLSIEENIQR
+117 AWRTPGLSIEEDIQK
-132 LASRLGVSY
+132 LSSRLGVSY

-159 VRLLDPVVF
+159 VKLLDPVVF
-168 EPLTEEQ
+168 EEQPLSPKLGDH
-175 RQLYSASRMI
+175 RG
-185 AQKEEDLNA
+185 LNE
-194 LAQNALVQNALVQ
+194 VVP
-207 NELVQNAL
+207 NEYVSDICSDPL
-215 VQTTPTPPN
+215 PPN
-224 LGGEEDTPAAESA
+224 LGGSD
-237 PTVVMV
+237 
-243 SPPELGGAR
+243 
-252 GGLNNSHSCTYKD
+252 YKG
-265 IPYSQIVQALLWKLG
+265 IAYEKIVQSLLLKLG
-280 YGDAPAEGERNTALY
+280 YGDAPVTGERNMALY
-295 TMSRYLRF
+295 TLSRYLRF
-303 ICDFDEQKLFAII
+303 ICDFDEQKLFTIL
-316 PHWGLPEHEVI
+316 PHWGLSDHEVM
-327 STIKSAVASVRPTDM
+327 STIKSAVGSTRPAEM
-342 PSQMKEV
+342 PSPMKEV
-349 LSSLGAAMEVETE
+349 LSMLGAVVEVESEEEESLT
-362 KAEDSPIPTVG
+362 API
-373 NELPGILQDLADHAP
+373 NDELPAILQELADHAP
-388 GEFKEAT
+388 EEFKEAT

-411 ARYNDGK
+411 AKYRDGK
-418 INSAS
+418 LNSPS

-439 DDEFALLMDPIIKQD
+439 DAEFELLMDPIIKQD
-454 EVEWQKEIAYS
+454 EVEWQKEMAYS
-465 LAKKDGQDVENPCS
+465 LAKKNGEEVENPCAA
-479 QIRILEPNIGVSAF
+479 IRIIEPNIGVSAF

-547 DSFSGKVT
+547 DSFSGKIA
-555 LYYNMVMCGTPNKCR
+555 LFYNMVICGTPNKCR
-570 AFFAD
+570 AFFND
-575 AESGLVS
+575 VESGLVS

-591 MVGAKMPKFKPWTK
+591 MVGAKMPQFKVWTK
-605 DEEERVKRQCLCLMD
+605 EEEEKVKRQCLCLMD

-632 ALEEWDEEKRQEY
+632 AIEAWDEEKRQEY

-674 EGRQETERAIKFAR
+674 EGRKETERAIQFAV

-697 QLQLYGDKIDALHNG
+697 QLQLYGDKIDALNNAKL
-712 PSPQASKG
+712 SPQTSKG
-720 NVRYLDALPREFTK
+720 NIRYFDALPKEFTK
-734 EDLVTL
+734 EDLVNF

-749 VKTITW
+749 VKTIIY
-755 RWVKEGKI
+755 RWGKEGLVVKI
-763 EKIDTNLWRKIG
+763 GTNLWKKTIKTQSYAEEE

>member
-1 MIALSHS
+1 VTFAVDMISIATS
-8 FSGKPRQASMA
+8 FSGKPRKASMA

-25 AENHVEEI
+25 AKNHVDEI
-33 LQDVKQNKTLDRK
+33 LLDVKQNKNLDRK
-46 KELPVWLPLAASFK
+46 KELPVWLPLAQCFTG
-60 NGTRKAEDA
+60 GTRKAEDA

-77 DIDEKGLTEA
+77 DIDEKGLTEQ
-87 LWNKVREERL
+87 LWQKVQDENLIEEY
-97 IQEFRIV
+97 RIV

-117 AWRTPGLSIEENIQR
+117 AWRTPGATIEEDIQK

-159 VRLLDPVVF
+159 VKLLDPVVF
-168 EPLTEEQ
+168 EESEWEEVAENHVDKAMIQAEPESSPLTPHP
-175 RQLYSASRMI
+175 SP
-185 AQKEEDLNA
+185 LN
-194 LAQNALVQNALVQ
+194 
-207 NELVQNAL
+207 
-215 VQTTPTPPN
+215 
-224 LGGEEDTPAAESA
+224 
-237 PTVVMV
+237 
-243 SPPELGGAR
+243 
-252 GGLNNSHSCTYKD
+252 YKG
-265 IPYSQIVQALLWKLG
+265 IPYENIVQALLWKLG
-280 YGDAPAEGERNTALY
+280 YGDAPVEGERNMALY

-303 ICDFDEQKLFAII
+303 ICDFDEQRLFAIL
-316 PHWGLPEHEVI
+316 PHWGLSDHEVL
-327 STIKSAVASVRPTDM
+327 STIKSAVGSTRPAGI
-342 PSQMKEV
+342 PSMMNEV
-349 LSSLGAAMEVETE
+349 LSSLGAAIETGTETVDDSMVSPVE
-362 KAEDSPIPTVG
+362 A
-373 NELPGILQDLADHAP
+373 ELPGILQDLSDHAP
-388 GEFKEAT
+388 EEFREAT
-395 LIAAMPMLGT
+395 LMAAMPMLGT

-411 ARYNDGK
+411 AKYRDGK
-418 INSAS
+418 LNSPS

-439 DDEFALLMDPIIKQD
+439 DNEFELLMDPIIKQD
-454 EVEWQKEIAYS
+454 EVEWQKEIEYS
-465 LAKKDGQDVENPCS
+465 LAKKDGQEVDNPCA
-479 QIRILEPNIGVSAF
+479 QIRIIEPNIGVSAF

-591 MVGAKMPKFKPWTK
+591 MVGAKMPEFKAWSQE
-605 DEEERVKRQCLCLMD
+605 DEEKVKRQCLCLMD

-632 ALEEWDEEKRQEY
+632 AIEEWDEGKRQEY
-645 LQTLRYSLDVLRR
+645 LQTLYYPIDVFRR

-667 GIIAYLL
+667 GILAYLL
-674 EGRQETERAIKFAR
+674 EGRQETERAIKFAL
-688 WYAERCLHY
+688 WFAERCFHY
-697 QLQLYGDKIDALHNG
+697 QMQIYGDKIDALHNNTL
-712 PSPQASKG
+712 SPQASKG
-720 NVRYLDALPREFTK
+720 NIRYLDALPKEFTK
-734 EDLVTL
+734 EDLVNL

-749 VKTITW
+749 VKTIIC
-755 RWVKEGKI
+755 RWVKEGLIAKI
-763 EKIDTNLWRKIG
+763 GTNLWQKIQ

>member
-1 MIALSHS
+1 MVSVANS
-8 FSGKPRQASMA
+8 FSGKPRKASMA

-33 LQDVKQNKTLDRK
+33 LQDVKQNKNLDRK
-46 KELPVWLPLAASFK
+46 KELPVWLPLAQCFN

-77 DIDEKGLTEA
+77 DIDEKGLTEQ
-87 LWNKVREERL
+87 LWQKVQDENL
-97 IQEFRIV
+97 IEEFRIV

-117 AWRTPGLSIEENIQR
+117 AWRTPGATIEEDIQK

-159 VRLLDPVVF
+159 VKLLDPVVF
-168 EPLTEEQ
+168 EESEW
-175 RQLYSASRMI
+175 
-185 AQKEEDLNA
+185 KEENHEDKTMIQAEPESSSL
-194 LAQNALVQNALVQ
+194 
-207 NELVQNAL
+207 
-215 VQTTPTPPN
+215 TPTP
-224 LGGEEDTPAAESA
+224 
-237 PTVVMV
+237 
-243 SPPELGGAR
+243 SP
-252 GGLNNSHSCTYKD
+252 LNYKG
-265 IPYSQIVQALLWKLG
+265 IPYENIVQALLFKLG
-280 YGDAPAEGERNTALY
+280 YGDAPVEGERNMALY

-303 ICDFDEQKLFAII
+303 ICDFDEQRLFAIL
-316 PHWGLPEHEVI
+316 PHWGLSDHEVL
-327 STIKSAVASVRPTDM
+327 STIKSAIGSTRPAGI
-342 PSQMKEV
+342 PSMMNEV
-349 LSSLGAAMEVETE
+349 LSSLGAAIEAGSAEVEETTV
-362 KAEDSPIPTVG
+362 APINT
-373 NELPGILQDLADHAP
+373 ELPGILQDLSDHAP
-388 GEFKEAT
+388 EEFREAT
-395 LIAAMPMLGT
+395 LMAAMPMLGT

-411 ARYNDGK
+411 AKYRDGK
-418 INSAS
+418 LNSPS

-439 DDEFALLMDPIIKQD
+439 DTEFELLMDPIIKQD
-454 EVEWQKEIAYS
+454 EVEWQKEIEYS
-465 LAKKDGQDVENPCS
+465 LAKKNGEDVENPCA
-479 QIRILEPNIGVSAF
+479 QIRIIEPNIGVSAF

-591 MVGAKMPKFKPWTK
+591 MVGAKMPEFKMWTK
-605 DEEERVKRQCLCLMD
+605 EEEEKVKRQCLCLMD

-632 ALEEWDEEKRQEY
+632 AIEEWDEGKRQEY

-667 GIIAYLL
+667 GILAYLL
-674 EGRQETERAIKFAR
+674 EGRQETERAIKFAV

-697 QLQLYGDKIDALHNG
+697 QLQLYGTKIDALHDNAV
-712 PSPQASKG
+712 SPQTSKG
-720 NVRYLDALPREFTK
+720 NIRYLDALPKEFTK
-734 EDLVTL
+734 EDLVNL

-749 VKTITW
+749 VKTIIY
-755 RWVKEGKI
+755 RWVKEGLVVKIGPNLWQKI
-763 EKIDTNLWRKIG
+763 EH